1 MNRNLSVLALLVL
14 ALAASTLSA
23 QIAVGDQAPSI
34 ETKEILTGD
43 VKSLREYRGSL
54 ILYDFFAHW

>member
-14 ALAASTLSA
+14 ALVASALPA
-23 QIAVGDQAPSI
+23 QVAVGDKAPSI
-34 ETKEILTGD
+34 ETKDILTGD
-43 VKSLREYRGSL
+43 VKSLKEYKGSL